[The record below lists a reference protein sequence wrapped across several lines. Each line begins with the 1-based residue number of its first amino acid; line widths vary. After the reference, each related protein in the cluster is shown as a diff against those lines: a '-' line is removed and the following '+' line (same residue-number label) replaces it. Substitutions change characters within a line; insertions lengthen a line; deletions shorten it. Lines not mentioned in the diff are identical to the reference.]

1 MRLKELQI
9 FGFKSFADKTNLQ
22 FDKGVT
28 VIVGPNGSG
37 KSNIFDAIKWVL
49 GEQSIKSLRG
59 NKMED
64 VIFAGSDTR
73 KTLGMA
79 EVSLV
84 LDNEDKK
91 IDFPYT
97 EIKITRRIYRSG
109 ESEYLINDNPC
120 RLKDITEMFMGTG
133 VGIDS
138 YSIISQGEVDRIINA
153 KPEERREI
161 FEEAA
166 GITKHRK
173 RKEETLR
180 RLETVEQDMIRLND
194 ILEEIKRQVGSL
206 ERQAKKAEKYKVLK
220 EETETIE
227 ITISKK
233 KIKELSEKYE
243 KLNSEKKELEARIE
257 KENFKLKD
265 YEDKLEKLNNDIKL
279 KENEIN
285 EKKNNFIIKQQEIK
299 RMEDNLKYNEER
311 QKELLQ
317 QKENVSREIDETIE
331 KVEKIKIE
339 IENNQ
344 KQIQEKQDFLIKK
357 ENELK
362 INNEEIEKIENAL
375 NEILKQSEIKNSE
388 IENTN
393 HKITEF
399 KNKIIEQELL
409 IKGIED
415 NISNI
420 EKQKYENEEK
430 LKLIEMEVENIEGKL
445 KIKEETIK
453 DIKINEENLLK
464 KKIELNKDLQKI
476 DEIIKEQ
483 SIIISKI
490 TSKYNFLKDMQEK
503 MIGFSS
509 ITKKVLTEFRQ
520 QLNTEE
526 KKEIIESLNNLI
538 GIEKKYAKTLEN
550 NFSSFLQAI
559 LINNS
564 NLIGEI
570 FSLYEKEKGELILLQ
585 NEILTQ
591 KYETV
596 LEDWRKKVSHK
607 NIDAYLPDL
616 IMVDDKYKG
625 AKLIFYNIFVVS
637 NFQKAR
643 EVLNDIEVDEQF
655 YLLTETGEL
664 ISNYGIF
671 KKVGSELETGTNLL
685 TRIQQIN
692 DIKNEIL
699 LANQRM
705 QSLNE
710 ERKFL
715 SEKISM
721 IEKQIEEISTKYHN
735 QYVEVIKDG
744 EKIKQRQEEKKIYY
758 ENFEKNKTDINNFI
772 RLKSD
777 MLKIKETFEL
787 QKGEQELFLNKF
799 KNEFQQIERVLNE
812 KKDMK
817 DIQKS
822 KNESLEKEIIK
833 EKGKLELII
842 SNNNILLKR
851 KEEINIEFENLKKEI
866 ENLAQKIKHIEEEKG
881 NIRLNITKFQSDI
894 AIEENLIKNLNNVF
908 EDIKNQKDELEKF
921 IKSMGKER
929 EELKERLTNFKITIN
944 ELTYEIKNIYTK
956 IQEEYKV
963 LLDEEEI
970 KKFYIDDEQY
980 RELNLKLEDN
990 KKKMENIGVVN
1001 LVAIEEYDSAK
1012 KRQDFLQGQYN
1023 DLVSSREDLKKII
1036 KKLNEESTL
1045 LFTDTFNKIKN
1056 NFKEVF
1062 KMMMKGGDADVI
1074 LIDKENIL
1082 ESGIEII
1089 ARPPGKKLQSISL
1102 LSGGEKAV
1110 TAISLLF
1117 SIFLIKT
1124 SPFCIMDEVD
1134 APLDDVNIVRFTKFL
1149 KEFKSRSQFIIITH
1163 NKLTMEMADII
1174 YGISMERD
1182 GVSKVISVRL
1192 DKIEEFVNDKN

>member
-1 MRLKELQI
+1 LRLKEIQI

-37 KSNIFDAIKWVL
+37 KSNIFDALKWVL

-79 EVSLV
+79 EVSLI
-84 LDNEDKK
+84 LENEDKK
-91 IDFPYT
+91 IDLTYT

-120 RLKDITEMFMGTG
+120 RLKDIIEMFMGTG

-153 KPEERREI
+153 RPEERREI

-180 RLETVEQDMIRLND
+180 KLEMVEQDMIRLND

-243 KLNSEKKELEARIE
+243 KLNSEKEELEAKIE
-257 KENFKLKD
+257 KENLKLKD
-265 YEDKLEKLNNDIKL
+265 YEDKLEMLNNDMKI

-299 RMEDNLKYNEER
+299 RLEDSLKYNEER
-311 QKELLQ
+311 LKELIQ
-317 QKENVSREIDETIE
+317 QKENVSREIDEAIE
-331 KVEKIKIE
+331 KIEKIKIE

-344 KQIQEKQDFLIKK
+344 KLIKEKQDFLIKK
-357 ENELK
+357 EDALK
-362 INNEEIEKIENAL
+362 INKEEIEKIEKEF
-375 NEILKQSEIKNSE
+375 NEILKQKESKNAE

-393 HKITEF
+393 HKIIEL
-399 KNKIIEQELL
+399 KNKITEQGLL

-415 NISNI
+415 NISSI

-430 LKLIEMEVENIEGKL
+430 LKLIELEVENIEDKL

-453 DIKINEENLLK
+453 DIKINEENFLK
-464 KKIELNKDLQKI
+464 KKIELNKELQKM

-509 ITKKVLTEFRQ
+509 ITKKVLTEFKQ
-520 QLNTEE
+520 QLSLEE
-526 KKEIIESLNNLI
+526 KKDIIESLNNLI
-538 GIEKKYAKTLEN
+538 SIEKKYAKTLEN

-564 NLIGEI
+564 NLVEEI

-591 KYETV
+591 NCETV
-596 LEDWRKKVSHK
+596 FKEWRKKINHK
-607 NIDAYLPDL
+607 NIDGYLPDL
-616 IMVDDKYKG
+616 IMVDDKFKS
-625 AKLIFYNIFVVS
+625 AKLIFYNVFVVS
-637 NFQKAR
+637 NFSKAR
-643 EVLNDIEVDEQF
+643 EVLNDIKIYEQF

-671 KKVGSELETGTNLL
+671 KKVGSEPEAGTNLL

-692 DIKNEIL
+692 DMKNEIL
-699 LANQRM
+699 LATQRL

-715 SEKISM
+715 NEKISV
-721 IEKQIEEISTKYHN
+721 IEKQVEEISIRYHN
-735 QYVEVIKDG
+735 QYVEVIKDS
-744 EKIKQRQEEKKIYY
+744 EKIKQRQEERQIYY

-772 RLKSD
+772 KLKEN
-777 MLKIKETFEL
+777 MHKIKETFEL
-787 QKGEQELFLNKF
+787 QKGEQELFLTKL
-799 KNEFQQIERVLNE
+799 KDELQQIERVLNE
-812 KKDMK
+812 KTDIKN
-817 DIQKS
+817 IQKL
-822 KNESLEKEIIK
+822 KIESLEKEIIK
-833 EKGKLELII
+833 EKGNLDLII

-851 KEEINIEFENLKKEI
+851 KEEINIEFENFKKEI
-866 ENLAQKIKHIEEEKG
+866 ENLVQKIKHIEEEKA
-881 NIRLNITKFQSDI
+881 NIKTNITKFQSDLS
-894 AIEENLIKNLNNVF
+894 IEENHITNLNKVF
-908 EDIKNQKDELEKF
+908 EDIKNQKDDLEKF

-929 EELKERLTNFKITIN
+929 EELKERLTDVKITIN
-944 ELTYEIKNIYTK
+944 ELSYEIKDIYTK

-963 LLDEEEI
+963 SLNEEEI
-970 KKFYIDDEQY
+970 KNFHINDEQY

-1001 LVAIEEYDSAK
+1001 LVAIEEYDSVK
-1012 KRQDFLQGQYN
+1012 KRQDFLQGQYD

-1036 KKLNEESTL
+1036 KKLNEESTI

-1074 LIDKENIL
+1074 LVDKENIL

-1117 SIFLIKT
+1117 AIFLIKA
-1124 SPFCIMDEVD
+1124 SPFCIMDEID